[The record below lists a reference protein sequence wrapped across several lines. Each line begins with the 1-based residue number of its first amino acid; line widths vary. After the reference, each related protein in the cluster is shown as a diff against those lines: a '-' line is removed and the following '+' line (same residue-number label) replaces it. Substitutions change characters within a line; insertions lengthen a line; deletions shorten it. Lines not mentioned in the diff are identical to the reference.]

1 MARPATRRD
10 DEDQS
15 EKWGLGEVAEE
26 EIEALKTSVD
36 SGEEDEDEEPE
47 STDDE
52 EEDGGDNDEEDGGVE
67 DEDEEVP
74 ESTDDDELNVVGA
87 PVILHAGLGRPAS
100 KRTEEEE
107 DEEYLQE
114 KEDAL
119 ASSGGTHLL
128 AQPSCINGQ
137 MQDYQLAG
145 LNWLIRLYENDINGI
160 LADEMGLE
168 AAPQIISLMG
178 YLQSRGITGPH
189 MVVAPKSTLDGW
201 MNKIAQFCPLL
212 RVKHIKKKLLVP
224 GMFDVCLTSFDMA
237 IKEKKAL
244 KRFSWRYIIIDE
256 AHRIKNENAVLSQT
270 MRLFRSNYRLLITST
285 PVQNN
290 PHELWSLL
298 NFLMPKIFSSAETF
312 HELFQIIGENV
323 SPEVRK
329 VVDAVLLRRRT
340 DQIF

>member
-1 MARPATRRD
+1 MARLATRRD

-36 SGEEDEDEEPE
+36 SG
-47 STDDE
+47 
-52 EEDGGDNDEEDGGVE
+52 
-67 DEDEEVP
+67 
-74 ESTDDDELNVVGA
+74 
-87 PVILHAGLGRPAS
+87 
-100 KRTEEEE
+100 
-107 DEEYLQE
+107 
-114 KEDAL
+114 
-119 ASSGGTHLL
+119 
-128 AQPSCINGQ
+128 INGQ

-160 LADEMGLE
+160 LADEM
-168 AAPQIISLMG
+168 
-178 YLQSRGITGPH
+178 
-189 MVVAPKSTLDGW
+189 
-201 MNKIAQFCPLL
+201 
-212 RVKHIKKKLLVP
+212 
-224 GMFDVCLTSFDMA
+224 
-237 IKEKKAL
+237 
-244 KRFSWRYIIIDE
+244 
-256 AHRIKNENAVLSQT
+256 
-270 MRLFRSNYRLLITST
+270 
-285 PVQNN
+285 NN

>member
-1 MARPATRRD
+1 MARLATRRD

-36 SGEEDEDEEPE
+36 SGEEDEDNGNPP
-47 STDDE
+47 DE

-74 ESTDDDELNVVGA
+74 ESTDDDE
-87 PVILHAGLGRPAS
+87 GRPAS

-178 YLQSRGITGPH
+178 YLQSRGITGP
-189 MVVAPKSTLDGW
+189 
-201 MNKIAQFCPLL
+201 
-212 RVKHIKKKLLVP
+212 
-224 GMFDVCLTSFDMA
+224 
-237 IKEKKAL
+237 
-244 KRFSWRYIIIDE
+244 
-256 AHRIKNENAVLSQT
+256 
-270 MRLFRSNYRLLITST
+270 
-285 PVQNN
+285 
-290 PHELWSLL
+290 PHGCC
-298 NFLMPKIFSSAETF
+298 A
-312 HELFQIIGENV
+312 
-323 SPEVRK
+323 K
-329 VVDAVLLRRRT
+329 VYS
-340 DQIF
+340 